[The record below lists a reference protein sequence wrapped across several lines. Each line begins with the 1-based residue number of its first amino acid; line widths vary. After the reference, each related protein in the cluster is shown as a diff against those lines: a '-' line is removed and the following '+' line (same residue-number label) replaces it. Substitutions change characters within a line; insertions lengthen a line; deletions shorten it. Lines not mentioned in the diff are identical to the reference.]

1 MTWSGRRRSCCG
13 VLGIGLQNGTRYS
26 KVALHM
32 QEKPTV
38 FAVAGGSGSGKS
50 SVVTEVIRRLGTQVC
65 LIDQD
70 SYFFS
75 MGNGDGNFDVPEA
88 IDHRLLSEHI
98 TGLRSGRTIAKPRY
112 SFATH
117 QRTNESDLVNPAP
130 IIIIEGL
137 FAFWDEQVRAN
148 CDLKIFIDAAPD
160 LRFIRRLQ
168 RDLRERE
175 RTLESIVKQYLET
188 VRPMHDKYS
197 GIMRQHADLV
207 LMNDGDLESPV
218 MAIIDQIRRLRCEN
232 SASHAAG
239 Q

>member
-1 MTWSGRRRSCCG
+1 
-13 VLGIGLQNGTRYS
+13 
-26 KVALHM
+26 M
-32 QEKPTV
+32 QEKHIV

-50 SVVTEVIRRLGTQVC
+50 SVVTEVIRTLGTEVC

-75 MGNGDGNFDVPEA
+75 MGDGGGNFDVPEA
-88 IDHRLLSEHI
+88 IDHTLLSEHI
-98 TGLRSGRTIAKPRY
+98 ASLKSGRAIEKPRY

-117 QRTNESDLVNPAP
+117 QRSGESDLVNPAP
-130 IIIIEGL
+130 IIIVEGL

-148 CDLKIFIDAAPD
+148 CDLKLFIDAASD

-175 RTLESIVKQYLET
+175 RTLESIVRQYLET

-197 GIMRQHADLV
+197 AVMRQHADLV
-207 LMNDGDLESPV
+207 LVNDGDLQLPV
-218 MAIIDQIRRLRCEN
+218 TAIIDEIGRLRRER
-232 SASHAAG
+232 SASHVAG
-239 Q
+239 H